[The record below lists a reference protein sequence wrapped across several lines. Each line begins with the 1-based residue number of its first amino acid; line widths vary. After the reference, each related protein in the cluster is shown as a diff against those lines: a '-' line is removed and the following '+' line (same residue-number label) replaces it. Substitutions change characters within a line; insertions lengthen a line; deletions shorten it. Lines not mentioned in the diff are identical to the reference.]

1 MDKQDI
7 LDDFHQYNFELCYEI
22 TTHKKVYN
30 ADVILAIP
38 EGTKCFAW
46 FTTYKETNLCV
57 IINNDNTNNDNT
69 NKDNTNNA
77 NKVKIVKT
85 SFTDK
90 LCYGTIFYGTSFKH
104 NKMDCFCIEDIYYYK
119 GKYIGNINYSE
130 KLRTIKEIFETSL
143 SQIALIKSYT
153 IFGLPFITSD
163 IDTMLRDVPL
173 LPYKV
178 SDIKFRYF
186 DKTKIRKI
194 MSMKYFSSSKKIQ
207 AIFKVTP
214 DMEPDIYNLFIYNN
228 GKFEYYDVA
237 HISDYNTSKMMNKL
251 FRNIKENDNLDTI
264 EESDSETE
272 FEDSR
277 DDKYVYLNREL
288 KMVCD
293 FNSKFKR
300 WSPISL
306 AKNTDKVATLSI
318 INALLKNN

>member
-1 MDKQDI
+1 MDIQGI

-46 FTTYKETNLCV
+46 FTTYKESNLCV
-57 IINNDNTNNDNT
+57 IINNDTTNNDN
-69 NKDNTNNA
+69 KS
-77 NKVKIVKT
+77 KIVKAG
-85 SFTDK
+85 FTDK

-130 KLRTIKEIFETSL
+130 KLRTIKDIFETSL
-143 SQIALIKSYT
+143 SQIAPIKSYT

-178 SDIKFRYF
+178 SEIKFRYF

-194 MSMKYFSSSKKIQ
+194 MSMKYFSSSNSKKIR

-277 DDKYVYLNREL
+277 YDKYVYLNREL
-288 KMVCD
+288 KIVCD
-293 FNSKFKR
+293 FNNKFKR
-300 WSPISL
+300 WSPVSL
-306 AKNTDKVATLSI
+306 AKNTDKVANLSM